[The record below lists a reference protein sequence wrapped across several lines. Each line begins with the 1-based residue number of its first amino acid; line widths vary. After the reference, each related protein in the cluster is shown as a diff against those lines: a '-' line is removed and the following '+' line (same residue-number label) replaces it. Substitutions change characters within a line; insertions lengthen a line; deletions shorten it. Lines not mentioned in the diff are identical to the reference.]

1 MDRKQQQAFEQA
13 VERKKAEAL
22 AASKQPGHPTRAPA
36 DLGPEGASGLDDPS
50 TSQDQPMPNQ
60 KGTRHGQVTAENW
73 NQ

>member
-1 MDRKQQQAFEQA
+1 MDPEQQQAFKQA

-22 AASKQPGHPTRAPA
+22 RASRQTGHPTRAPA
-36 DLGPEGASGLDDPS
+36 DLGPDGSHGLDDPS
-50 TSQDQPMPNQ
+50 TSQDQPTPHH